1 MNNKIKTIL
10 MAAIM
15 SSVVLTQGVCV
26 SAAQFDD
33 GASAFSDGTGSVSAL
48 ASTLAKQT
56 EEQTQEFVAK
66 EEEAAQIREERRV
79 EKAEKASEK
88 AEQEKTAVLESIQ
101 QTVEDTKKKI
111 AEEAEAKRLA
121 KRQEVV
127 NFALQFEGNPY
138 VYGGTSLTNGADCS
152 GFVMSVF
159 ANFGYSLPRV
169 AAAQCD
175 ASTKKDISQLEPGDL
190 VFYGNGYIDHVAL
203 YIGDGK
209 IIHASNAATGIKI
222 SSHSPSKIFLNPR
235 MVSFNGTYWPFI
247 PVNCSATEKLWDRN
261 LCTLRALDT
270 VSLSS
275 SESSSIP
282 MIAMISCSS
291 L

>member
-88 AEQEKTAVLESIQ
+88 AVL
-101 QTVEDTKKKI
+101 
-111 AEEAEAKRLA
+111 
-121 KRQEVV
+121 
-127 NFALQFEGNPY
+127 
-138 VYGGTSLTNGADCS
+138 
-152 GFVMSVF
+152 
-159 ANFGYSLPRV
+159 
-169 AAAQCD
+169 
-175 ASTKKDISQLEPGDL
+175 
-190 VFYGNGYIDHVAL
+190 H
-203 YIGDGK
+203 
-209 IIHASNAATGIKI
+209 
-222 SSHSPSKIFLNPR
+222 
-235 MVSFNGTYWPFI
+235 
-247 PVNCSATEKLWDRN
+247 
-261 LCTLRALDT
+261 
-270 VSLSS
+270 SLSLLLDFFAHFFVLLFIILQNQKLHKNKA
-275 SESSSIP
+275 ESFWC
-282 MIAMISCSS
+282 AFKQLCKACNG
-291 L
+291 

>member
-111 AEEAEAKRLA
+111 AEEAEAKGLEIVCA
-121 KRQEVV
+121 EAFTSDNKTDFKTQLQKRNVWQ
-127 NFALQFEGNPY
+127 
-138 VYGGTSLTNGADCS
+138 
-152 GFVMSVF
+152 
-159 ANFGYSLPRV
+159 R
-169 AAAQCD
+169 
-175 ASTKKDISQLEPGDL
+175 
-190 VFYGNGYIDHVAL
+190 
-203 YIGDGK
+203 
-209 IIHASNAATGIKI
+209 
-222 SSHSPSKIFLNPR
+222 
-235 MVSFNGTYWPFI
+235 
-247 PVNCSATEKLWDRN
+247 DRKW
-261 LCTLRALDT
+261 
-270 VSLSS
+270 
-275 SESSSIP
+275 
-282 MIAMISCSS
+282 
-291 L
+291 

>member
-79 EKAEKASEK
+79 EKAQKASEK
-88 AEQEKTAVLESIQ
+88 AEQEKEDALQFIQ
-101 QTVEDTKKKI
+101 QTVEETKKK
-111 AEEAEAKRLA
+111 AEEEARKKAEEEAKKAEEQRLE
-121 KRQEVV
+121 KRQAVV
-127 NFALQFEGNPY
+127 DFALQFEGNPY

-152 GFVMSVF
+152 GFVMSVY
-159 ANFGYSLPRV
+159 AAFGVGLPHSSSALRGV
-169 AAAQCD
+169 
-175 ASTKKDISQLEPGDL
+175 G
-190 VFYGNGYIDHVAL
+190 YG
-203 YIGDGK
+203 
-209 IIHASNAATGIKI
+209 
-222 SSHSPSKIFLNPR
+222 
-235 MVSFNGTYWPFI
+235 
-247 PVNCSATEKLWDRN
+247 
-261 LCTLRALDT
+261 
-270 VSLSS
+270 VSLSDAQPGDIVCYSGHVAIYVGGGTIVHASTPS
-275 SESSSIP
+275 SGIKFSNVNYRSPICVRR
-282 MIAMISCSS
+282 IF
-291 L
+291 

>member
-88 AEQEKTAVLESIQ
+88 AEQEKTAALESIQ

-121 KRQEVV
+121 KRQE
-127 NFALQFEGNPY
+127 
-138 VYGGTSLTNGADCS
+138 ADCS

-222 SSHSPSKIFLNPR
+222 SDYDYEKPAA
-235 MVSFNGTYWPFI
+235 VGTFM
-247 PVNCSATEKLWDRN
+247 E
-261 LCTLRALDT
+261 
-270 VSLSS
+270 
-275 SESSSIP
+275 
-282 MIAMISCSS
+282 
-291 L
+291 

>member
-88 AEQEKTAVLESIQ
+88 AEQEKTAALESIQ

-121 KRQEVV
+121 AFPLCCGI
-127 NFALQFEGNPY
+127 NFSAVFQH
-138 VYGGTSLTNGADCS
+138 SLRLPPLPFCS
-152 GFVMSVF
+152 GKSCFCYSSAAF
-159 ANFGYSLPRV
+159 A
-169 AAAQCD
+169 
-175 ASTKKDISQLEPGDL
+175 I
-190 VFYGNGYIDHVAL
+190 YI
-203 YIGDGK
+203 
-209 IIHASNAATGIKI
+209 
-222 SSHSPSKIFLNPR
+222 
-235 MVSFNGTYWPFI
+235 
-247 PVNCSATEKLWDRN
+247 
-261 LCTLRALDT
+261 T
-270 VSLSS
+270 VSIQKINACITPENQSK
-275 SESSSIP
+275 
-282 MIAMISCSS
+282 
-291 L
+291 

>member
-1 MNNKIKTIL
+1 MNNKINNKIKTIL

-56 EEQTQEFVAK
+56 EEQTQENLASMVDFPL
-66 EEEAAQIREERRV
+66 EAAQIREERRV

-88 AEQEKTAVLESIQ
+88 AEQEKTAALESIQ

-190 VFYGNGYIDHVAL
+190 VFYGSGYIDHVAL

-222 SSHSPSKIFLNPR
+222 SDYDYEKPAA
-235 MVSFNGTYWPFI
+235 VGTFM
-247 PVNCSATEKLWDRN
+247 E
-261 LCTLRALDT
+261 
-270 VSLSS
+270 
-275 SESSSIP
+275 
-282 MIAMISCSS
+282 
-291 L
+291 

>member
-1 MNNKIKTIL
+1 MSNKIKTIL
-10 MAAIM
+10 VAAVV
-15 SSVVLTQGVCV
+15 SSMVLTQGVCV

-33 GASAFSDGTGSVSAL
+33 GQSEFSDGTETSDATGSVSAL
-48 ASTLAKQT
+48 ASALAKQT
-56 EEQTQEFVAK
+56 EEQTQKFVAK

-79 EKAEKASEK
+79 EKAEKASVK
-88 AEQEKTAVLESIQ
+88 AEQEKAEALKNIQ
-101 QTVEDTKKKI
+101 QTIEDTKKKA
-111 AEEAEAKRLA
+111 AEEAEAKRVA

-175 ASTKKDISQLEPGDL
+175 ASTKKDMSQLEPGDL
-190 VFYGNGYIDHVAL
+190 VFYGSGYIDHVAL

-209 IIHASNAATGIKI
+209 IIHASGAATGIKI
-222 SSHSPSKIFLNPR
+222 SNYDYKQPTAI
-235 MVSFNGTYWPFI
+235 GTFM
-247 PVNCSATEKLWDRN
+247 E
-261 LCTLRALDT
+261 
-270 VSLSS
+270 
-275 SESSSIP
+275 
-282 MIAMISCSS
+282 
-291 L
+291 

>member
-88 AEQEKTAVLESIQ
+88 QPCWRVFSRQLRIQ
-101 QTVEDTKKKI
+101 RKKLPKKQ
-111 AEEAEAKRLA
+111 KRNVWQ
-121 KRQEVV
+121 R
-127 NFALQFEGNPY
+127 
-138 VYGGTSLTNGADCS
+138 
-152 GFVMSVF
+152 
-159 ANFGYSLPRV
+159 
-169 AAAQCD
+169 
-175 ASTKKDISQLEPGDL
+175 
-190 VFYGNGYIDHVAL
+190 
-203 YIGDGK
+203 
-209 IIHASNAATGIKI
+209 
-222 SSHSPSKIFLNPR
+222 
-235 MVSFNGTYWPFI
+235 
-247 PVNCSATEKLWDRN
+247 DRKW
-261 LCTLRALDT
+261 
-270 VSLSS
+270 
-275 SESSSIP
+275 
-282 MIAMISCSS
+282 
-291 L
+291 

>member
-88 AEQEKTAVLESIQ
+88 AEQEKTAALESIQ

-169 AAAQCD
+169 AAAQCE

-190 VFYGNGYIDHVAL
+190 VFYGSGYIDHVAL

-222 SSHSPSKIFLNPR
+222 SDYDYEKPAD
-235 MVSFNGTYWPFI
+235 VGTFM
-247 PVNCSATEKLWDRN
+247 E
-261 LCTLRALDT
+261 
-270 VSLSS
+270 
-275 SESSSIP
+275 
-282 MIAMISCSS
+282 
-291 L
+291 

>member
-1 MNNKIKTIL
+1 

-33 GASAFSDGTGSVSAL
+33 GASAFSVSAL

-88 AEQEKTAVLESIQ
+88 AEQEKTAALESIQ

-138 VYGGTSLTNGADCS
+138 VYG
-152 GFVMSVF
+152 
-159 ANFGYSLPRV
+159 GYSLPRV

-222 SSHSPSKIFLNPR
+222 SDYDYEKPAA
-235 MVSFNGTYWPFI
+235 VGTFM
-247 PVNCSATEKLWDRN
+247 E
-261 LCTLRALDT
+261 
-270 VSLSS
+270 
-275 SESSSIP
+275 
-282 MIAMISCSS
+282 
-291 L
+291 

>member
-26 SAAQFDD
+26 SAA
-33 GASAFSDGTGSVSAL
+33 
-48 ASTLAKQT
+48 
-56 EEQTQEFVAK
+56 
-66 EEEAAQIREERRV
+66 
-79 EKAEKASEK
+79 
-88 AEQEKTAVLESIQ
+88 
-101 QTVEDTKKKI
+101 
-111 AEEAEAKRLA
+111 
-121 KRQEVV
+121 
-127 NFALQFEGNPY
+127 QFEGNPY

-222 SSHSPSKIFLNPR
+222 SDYDYEQPAA
-235 MVSFNGTYWPFI
+235 VGTFM
-247 PVNCSATEKLWDRN
+247 E
-261 LCTLRALDT
+261 
-270 VSLSS
+270 
-275 SESSSIP
+275 
-282 MIAMISCSS
+282 
-291 L
+291 

>member
-88 AEQEKTAVLESIQ
+88 A
-101 QTVEDTKKKI
+101 
-111 AEEAEAKRLA
+111 
-121 KRQEVV
+121 
-127 NFALQFEGNPY
+127 
-138 VYGGTSLTNGADCS
+138 
-152 GFVMSVF
+152 
-159 ANFGYSLPRV
+159 
-169 AAAQCD
+169 
-175 ASTKKDISQLEPGDL
+175 
-190 VFYGNGYIDHVAL
+190 
-203 YIGDGK
+203 
-209 IIHASNAATGIKI
+209 
-222 SSHSPSKIFLNPR
+222 
-235 MVSFNGTYWPFI
+235 
-247 PVNCSATEKLWDRN
+247 
-261 LCTLRALDT
+261 
-270 VSLSS
+270 
-275 SESSSIP
+275 
-282 MIAMISCSS
+282 
-291 L
+291 

>member
-88 AEQEKTAVLESIQ
+88 AEQEKTAALESIQ

-138 VYGGTSLTNGADCS
+138 TGYVDRVCMTLSTFPTSRH
-152 GFVMSVF
+152 
-159 ANFGYSLPRV
+159 SL
-169 AAAQCD
+169 CNL
-175 ASTKKDISQLEPGDL
+175 S
-190 VFYGNGYIDHVAL
+190 NH
-203 YIGDGK
+203 
-209 IIHASNAATGIKI
+209 IILGVTA
-222 SSHSPSKIFLNPR
+222 
-235 MVSFNGTYWPFI
+235 I
-247 PVNCSATEKLWDRN
+247 P
-261 LCTLRALDT
+261 
-270 VSLSS
+270 
-275 SESSSIP
+275 
-282 MIAMISCSS
+282 
-291 L
+291 

>member
-1 MNNKIKTIL
+1 MNNRIKTIL
-10 MAAIM
+10 IAAVV

-79 EKAEKASEK
+79 EKAQKASEK
-88 AEQEKTAVLESIQ
+88 AEQEKEDALQFIQ
-101 QTVEDTKKKI
+101 QTIEEAKKK
-111 AEEAEAKRLA
+111 AEEEAKKAEEQRLA
-121 KRQEVV
+121 KRQAIVD
-127 NFALQFEGNPY
+127 FALQFEGNPY

-190 VFYGNGYIDHVAL
+190 VFYGSGYVDHVAL

-209 IIHASNAATGIKI
+209 IIHASGAATGIKI
-222 SSHSPSKIFLNPR
+222 SNYDYQQP
-235 MVSFNGTYWPFI
+235 VAVGTFM
-247 PVNCSATEKLWDRN
+247 E
-261 LCTLRALDT
+261 
-270 VSLSS
+270 
-275 SESSSIP
+275 
-282 MIAMISCSS
+282 
-291 L
+291 